1 MGNFS
6 NLRTIGDV
14 QKIIEQYHLTPDST
28 RFTQYTIDMW
38 FSIVG
43 LLNPKDVKKAKA
55 KRAEDDIEHVYVDI
69 PTAAPY
75 IETEVSGKDTRIEG
89 NKSIDTKKLDS
100 IFDNKSTSYK
110 YFWYM
115 AIISLAKKK
124 HSLSLTYKDIL
135 IRMAALAWPIV
146 MEHELNLGKQD
157 MLGKY
162 LWEIV
167 RCTSLVQQSPGRY
180 VEFLLD
186 EQYKK
191 SGIDRILSPLL
202 NNVPYRFLS
211 PWVKFTTNNGV
222 SETSKSD
229 SFDGLYALYS
239 NGIVLN
245 SMWWQYINDHYQ
257 EICDFSIRSFI
268 SFTLLY
274 NDEEQVKKLNVKDW
288 SLLTEK

>member
-1 MGNFS
+1 
-6 NLRTIGDV
+6 
-14 QKIIEQYHLTPDST
+14 
-28 RFTQYTIDMW
+28 
-38 FSIVG
+38 
-43 LLNPKDVKKAKA
+43 
-55 KRAEDDIEHVYVDI
+55 
-69 PTAAPY
+69 
-75 IETEVSGKDTRIEG
+75 
-89 NKSIDTKKLDS
+89 
-100 IFDNKSTSYK
+100 
-110 YFWYM
+110 M

-135 IRMAALAWPIV
+135 IRMATLAWPIV
-146 MEHELNLGKQD
+146 MDHELNLGKQD

-167 RCTSLVQQSPGRY
+167 RRTSLVQQSPGRY

-186 EQYKK
+186 EQYNE
-191 SGIDRILSPLL
+191 SGIDRILFPLL

-211 PWVKFTTNNGV
+211 PWVKYTTNNGV

-257 EICDFSIRSFI
+257 EICDFSIRSFV
-268 SFTLLY
+268 SFALLY
-274 NDEEQVKKLNVKDW
+274 NDEEQVKKLCEELRVRLDVLHTEIVLHNERKTIQE
-288 SLLTEK
+288 LLNFEY